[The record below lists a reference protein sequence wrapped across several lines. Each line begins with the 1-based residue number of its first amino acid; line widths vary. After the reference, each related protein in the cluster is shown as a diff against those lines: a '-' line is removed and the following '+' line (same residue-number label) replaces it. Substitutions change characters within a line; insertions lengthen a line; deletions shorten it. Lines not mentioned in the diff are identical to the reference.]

1 MSQTHDALLKRYLRL
16 PERLEAAITGLS
28 DSDLDLRGEGWS
40 IREYVHHT
48 VEGELLWQVNLRAIL
63 GTDGIEFPFQ
73 WYFRLSQ
80 DEWAQRWASCK
91 RAIEPTLAL
100 FRASTRSL
108 AELLRC
114 VDPEAWKHHGLV
126 TWPRAKEITR
136 LTVRDILLI
145 HIGHMDQHTADIRV
159 IREMHG
165 LYPNTKDTKDTTDR
179 TAE

>member
-1 MSQTHDALLKRYLRL
+1 MSQTHVVLIKKYLQL

-28 DSDLDLRGEGWS
+28 ESNLDLRAEGWS

-73 WYFRLSQ
+73 WYFTLSQ
-80 DEWAQRWASCK
+80 DEWAQCWASDK

-108 AELLRC
+108 AELLHY
-114 VDPEAWKHHGLV
+114 VDPQAWKHHGLV
-126 TWPRAKEITR
+126 TWPGAKEITR
-136 LTVRDILLI
+136 LTVREILLI
-145 HIGHMDQHTADIRV
+145 HIGHMDQHTRDIRA
-159 IREMHG
+159 IRELH
-165 LYPNTKDTKDTTDR
+165 NC
-179 TAE
+179 

>member
-1 MSQTHDALLKRYLRL
+1 MSQRHDVLLKKYLQL
-16 PERLEAAITGLS
+16 PERLETAIASLS
-28 DSDLDLRGEGWS
+28 ESELDLRGEGWS

-48 VEGELLWQVNLRAIL
+48 VEGELLWQVNLRVIL

-73 WYFRLSQ
+73 WYFTISQ

-91 RAIEPTLAL
+91 RAVEPTLAL

-114 VDPEAWKHHGLV
+114 VDPQAWKHFGWV
-126 TWPRAKEITR
+126 TWPGAKEPTR

-145 HIGHMDQHTADIRV
+145 HIGHMDQHEADIRA
-159 IREMHG
+159 IRELH
-165 LYPNTKDTKDTTDR
+165 NC
-179 TAE
+179 

>member
-16 PERLEAAITGLS
+16 PERLEAAIAGLS
-28 DSDLDLRGEGWS
+28 DSDLDLQGKGWS

-126 TWPRAKEITR
+126 TWPGAKEIKH
-136 LTVRDILLI
+136 LTIREILLI
-145 HIGHMDQHTADIRV
+145 HIGHMDQHTADIRS
-159 IREMHG
+159 IRELWH
-165 LYPNTKDTKDTTDR
+165 LP
-179 TAE
+179 

>member
-1 MSQTHDALLKRYLRL
+1 MSQAHDILLKKYLQL
-16 PERLEAAITGLS
+16 PERLEIAIAGLS
-28 DSDLDLRGEGWS
+28 ESDLDLRGAGWS

-73 WYFRLSQ
+73 WYFVLSQ
-80 DEWAQRWASCK
+80 DEWAQCWASDK

-114 VDPEAWKHHGLV
+114 VDPQVWKHFGRI
-126 TWPRAKEITR
+126 TRPGAKEIR
-136 LTVRDILLI
+136 HLTVRDILLI
-145 HIGHMDQHTADIRV
+145 HIGHMDQHTADIRA
-159 IREMHG
+159 IRELHRN
-165 LYPNTKDTKDTTDR
+165 LNTKGTKVHDG
-179 TAE
+179 

>member
-1 MSQTHDALLKRYLRL
+1 MSQTHEALLKKYLQL
-16 PERLEAAITGLS
+16 PGRLETAITGLS
-28 DSDLDLRGEGWS
+28 EADLDLRGEGWS

-126 TWPRAKEITR
+126 TWPGAKEIKR
-136 LTVRDILLI
+136 LTVREIILI
-145 HIGHMDQHTADIRV
+145 HIGHMDQHTADIQA